1 MEKLDILL
9 FLKLIDI
16 YFNNCIFIFFSVCK
30 KNQSLNVSLLKY
42 NSNTILLVYPLTYT
56 WAIASVIWWL
66 LDIQVGEC
74 SATVALCKN
83 QPMLK
88 RKYWFSCFI
97 SKSWP
102 FCCFTFNNIA
112 KSNAYA
118 QWLPDFNFF
127 HKNLVK

>member
-1 MEKLDILL
+1 MEKLDILF

-74 SATVALCKN
+74 SGTVALCKN

-88 RKYWFSCFI
+88 R
-97 SKSWP
+97 
-102 FCCFTFNNIA
+102 
-112 KSNAYA
+112 
-118 QWLPDFNFF
+118 
-127 HKNLVK
+127 